1 MPALRP
7 AASAA
12 LLCLLLAACSDEAP
26 IAAGG
31 GQAAAERI
39 IAREAKPAADTA
51 GTPGIELQVDGQ
63 RYFFDIG
70 QSTGY
75 RDSGMGDVSVRL
87 QASRIDGQKAA
98 AAEVTLAHLR
108 PTEGSQRVGEGGP
121 QPVHIQLVGVPG
133 RDGALRSVQGE
144 VQVDALRM
152 DENNR
157 FKSIDARFSGRF
169 SAYSEGSEAFIDPT
183 HADGVDV
190 SGRLVIERN

>member
-7 AASAA
+7 AVSAA

-26 IAAGG
+26 TAAGG

-39 IAREAKPAADTA
+39 IAREATPAPDSA
-51 GTPGIELQVDGQ
+51 GKPGIELHVGGQ
-63 RYFFDIG
+63 RYVFDIG
-70 QSTGY
+70 QSNGY
-75 RDSGMGDVSVRL
+75 RDSGMGDVSVIL
-87 QASRIDGQKAA
+87 KASRIDGQKAA

-108 PTEGSQRVGEGGP
+108 PTEGSHRVGAGEP

-169 SAYSEGSEAFIDPT
+169 SAYSESGEAFIDPT
-183 HADGVDV
+183 HADGIDI